1 MRRDIHK
8 VDNYLI
14 RLGWIALL
22 GGLFFLAFP
31 PEPSASPPR
40 SWMSWVALPAGALM
54 LPIGYLI
61 RAKERKVLVL
71 WDILDSVSEVRMDEL
86 ERSTGFRRAF
96 VLEALAVINAQP
108 GAYYVHE
115 VDTDRILDGRLRTEL
130 LLVESCASCGA
141 PVNERVSLMAES
153 IPGCSH
159 CGAPIL
165 SQNINELRMN
175 ALREIRQRS
184 GGARGFSILIFV
196 VLLLVFWPAAVA
208 YGVWKSGVVDGWIA
222 RMRAG

>member
-1 MRRDIHK
+1 
-8 VDNYLI
+8 
-14 RLGWIALL
+14 
-22 GGLFFLAFP
+22 
-31 PEPSASPPR
+31 
-40 SWMSWVALPAGALM
+40 
-54 LPIGYLI
+54 
-61 RAKERKVLVL
+61 
-71 WDILDSVSEVRMDEL
+71 
-86 ERSTGFRRAF
+86 
-96 VLEALAVINAQP
+96 
-108 GAYYVHE
+108 
-115 VDTDRILDGRLRTEL
+115 
-130 LLVESCASCGA
+130 
-141 PVNERVSLMAES
+141 MAES

-184 GGARGFSILIFV
+184 AGARGFSILIFV